1 MCLFLF
7 FFFPSLTCCENTHS
21 KINSQSRLFSS
32 QCPGISSLQAH
43 GGKES
48 CHPPL
53 QISLCKASK
62 LEKKDWQGL
71 GLSNEYSLS
80 SANAFPCVPRSFH
93 IRIKEQII
101 RRNSKVGRSVTVQS
115 SLAQAGRYSVGHPV
129 LSIHLESR
137 KGEQWYAIQGKCSVI
152 SWEHLQPDFQK

>member
-1 MCLFLF
+1 MLV

-53 QISLCKASK
+53 QISLCKAFK
-62 LEKKDWQGL
+62 LDRKEGL
-71 GLSNEYSLS
+71 AGPGAVKWILFIQCKC
-80 SANAFPCVPRSFH
+80 FPCVPRSFH

-101 RRNSKVGRSVTVQS
+101 RRNSKVGRCVTVQS
-115 SLAQAGRYSVGHPV
+115 SLAQVGRYSVGHPV
-129 LSIHLESR
+129 LSIHLESK
-137 KGEQWYAIQGKCSVI
+137 KGEQWCAIQGKCSVI